1 MSKTGFTRL
10 SGALIIEI
18 LALLFV
24 IFSSKQFAPLSSV
37 RLWTLGGIS
46 LVLIGTLI
54 AMHFQDP
61 KFYTKHKRK
70 VDVCLTLVLILIAF
84 VFTIY
89 IRSYAYNLPVAD
101 EWAENSIQS
110 NLREQIVS
118 AIKEKYPN
126 LPDEQVNDEATKQ
139 IEAMI
144 VENPDEYYSEKDK
157 MAQVFR
163 EKFQAENGQTYF
175 LAIDPYY
182 YHTISKNIL
191 ENGHAGDIMTDEGRS
206 ILKRKLAPQGVDVSS
221 FDFHP
226 WLESKFYK
234 LFGLDETST
243 NGDRM
248 KAVYFL
254 PALIAAF
261 AIIPLFFIIKLYSN
275 DLFAFFGSISF
286 STVSTFLSRTQ
297 AGFVD
302 TDAYNVFFP
311 ILILCFVVYSLK
323 IKDWKK
329 SSIFAGLAALS
340 QAIYFLAW
348 GNAWFAFLF
357 IGLALLGYIVYLLI
371 VEYLKKHSWVEIKE
385 RMFSPIVTLV
395 SFFGFA
401 IVFSFMFGRNVIS
414 LTLNSI
420 LSSSGGIAN
429 ANLGNIWPNVL
440 SSVAELNPASFVQII
455 DSVGGKLVFF
465 FALFGMLLLATD
477 FEKEKKNWL
486 SQFLFYS
493 FSIIWFSLFVLDF
506 KNMGILESLHNG
518 FIGLA
523 TNSPLMFLIL
533 LMLPVLM
540 GIIWALYEKHGDY
553 KTFLVMLLG
562 IWMAGTIYMSF
573 NGVRFV
579 VLLAPAFAAAF
590 GIGLFY
596 IAKAANKHIPSLLEL
611 GKSKPLSYIGTILVS
626 LLFVFMILSPSLVT
640 ADQIGRSSV
649 PNFDDNW
656 FNLMYKIRDNSS
668 QDAIITSWWDFGHFF
683 ISIGEVGATFDGGS
697 QTTPQSH
704 WVGKLLMENDE
715 EVSHDI
721 LQMLVCGGNNAFD
734 IMMRITNDSTGGVL
748 INKII
753 YSTFGVEDKAK
764 VLRENKY
771 FQFSEEEISQILTKL
786 ACDNPPEHY
795 FLTSEDMISKAGVWA
810 HWGSWDFSKKYTL
823 DTYKNNSPTEIATA
837 IDEPVE
843 KIEKWVSQ
851 LQEIDLRSKV
861 QNIKRT
867 DLVNQWL
874 APYPSYMQISS
885 NYFVPCVKTGNNLN
899 CNNLLAVD
907 LEGKNATFLT
917 KQDATLANVIFAT
930 DNSFEIIEQDSTGSV
945 DLVVYN
951 AGNDYLVMFAH
962 SPLGGSLFTRAFF
975 LGGAGL
981 KHFEHFD
988 YSVATNGWKLQTWK
1002 VKY

>member
-1 MSKTGFTRL
+1 
-10 SGALIIEI
+10 
-18 LALLFV
+18 
-24 IFSSKQFAPLSSV
+24 
-37 RLWTLGGIS
+37 
-46 LVLIGTLI
+46 VLIGTLI
-54 AMHFQDP
+54 AMYFQDP

-70 VDVCLTLVLILIAF
+70 VDVSLTLVLILIAF

-110 NLREQIVS
+110 NLRGQIVS

-126 LPDEQVNDEATKQ
+126 LADEQINNEATKQ

-144 VENPDEYYSEKDK
+144 AENPDEYYSEKDK

-175 LAIDPYY
+175 LAIDPYHY
-182 YHTISKNIL
+182 LTLSKNLLINGHKGDLLVDGVPTVPRKIAPEGVQIKGFELHPSL
-191 ENGHAGDIMTDEGRS
+191 EN
-206 ILKRKLAPQGVDVSS
+206 V
-221 FDFHP
+221 
-226 WLESKFYK
+226 FYK
-234 LFGLDETST
+234 MYGLDETST
-243 NGDRM
+243 NGELM
-248 KAVYFL
+248 KAVYLL

-286 STVSTFLSRTQ
+286 STVTTFLSRTQ
-297 AGFVD
+297 SGFVD

-311 ILILCFVVYSLK
+311 ILILCFIVYSLK

-340 QAIYFLAW
+340 QAMFFLAW
-348 GNAWFAFLF
+348 GNAWFTFLF
-357 IGLALLGYIVYLLI
+357 IGLALISYIAYLLL
-371 VEYLKKHSWVEIKE
+371 VEYLKKHTWSQLKE
-385 RMFSPIVTLV
+385 RMFSPMVTLV

-401 IVFSFMFGRNVIS
+401 IVFSFMFGKNILG
-414 LTLNSI
+414 LTMDAI
-420 LSSSGGIAN
+420 LSSSSGIAH
-429 ANLGNIWPNVL
+429 ATAGNIWPNVL

-533 LMLPVLM
+533 LMLPVLV

-596 IAKAANKHIPSLLEL
+596 IAKAIKLGIISLSDLFEVKL
-611 GKSKPLSYIGTILVS
+611 TKSTIKILTLACIILIVFVHFCIS
-626 LLFVFMILSPSLVT
+626 VNETERGIKLTWGGALLT

-649 PNFDDNW
+649 PNFDDTW

-683 ISIGEVGATFDGGS
+683 ISIGERGATFDGAS

-715 EVSHDI
+715 EVSHDM
-721 LQMLVCGGNNAFD
+721 LKMLVCGGNNAFD

-748 INKII
+748 VNKII

-771 FQFSEEEISQILTKL
+771 FQFSEEEISEILTKL
-786 ACDNPPEHY
+786 DCDNPPEHY

-823 DTYKNNSPTEIATA
+823 DTYSNKTPIEIATT

-930 DNSFEIIEQDSTGSV
+930 DNSFEIVEQDSTGSV